1 MEWTRKQALKALA
14 GTGVGAAV
22 ALRPGVAAA
31 AGAQGGG
38 AGKVIERD
46 VCVIGGGSSGTY
58 TAVRLRDAGKSVVVV
73 ETKDRL
79 GGHCETYHDPLTG
92 QTTDIGVTVFHDTP
106 LVRGYFG
113 RFGVDLV
120 TMGGFGGGSTVYAD
134 FRTGRVVDGYTPSV
148 PTALGTY
155 FGILQQYPYLAT
167 GFDLPDPVPAE
178 LLQPWG
184 DFVTAYGLQSIA
196 QLAYSFGQGFNDI
209 MTLPALYV
217 LKYFGTGVVTGILQ
231 GSFLT
236 TARRDN
242 SELYEKAGAFLGADV
257 LLGSR
262 VTAADRDCAGGGVLL
277 KVDTPEGP
285 RTIRAGKLLI
295 TVPPLPAKLT
305 SFGLDARERAVF
317 GRFRQGNYYTALM
330 ELSGVPGDLTVQNV
344 ATDTPYNL
352 PPLPASYAFSPSSVP
367 GLHDVKYGSAAPVAD
382 AAVRGH
388 MLADLKR
395 LRAQGTLDITGADFR
410 TFSSHTPYELTV
422 GAADIGRGFY
432 RDLTALQGRRRTF
445 WHGAAFHA
453 HDSALLWEF
462 SEQTLLPL
470 LTA

>member
-14 GTGVGAAV
+14 GTGVAAAV

-31 AGAQGGG
+31 AGASGGG
-38 AGKVIERD
+38 AGRVIERD

-58 TAVRLRDAGKSVVVV
+58 TAVRLRDAGRSVVVV
-73 ETKDRL
+73 ESKNRL
-79 GGHCETYHDPLTG
+79 GGHCETYHDPQTG
-92 QTTDIGVTVFHDTP
+92 DTTDIGVTVFHDTP

-113 RFGVDLV
+113 RFGVDL
-120 TMGGFGGGSTVYAD
+120 TTLPGFGGGTTTYAD

-178 LLQPWG
+178 LLLPWG
-184 DFVTAYGLQSIA
+184 DFIAANGLESIA
-196 QLAYSFGQGFNDI
+196 QLAYQFGQGFNDI
-209 MTLPALYV
+209 LRLPALYV

-231 GSFLT
+231 NSFLT
-236 TARRDN
+236 TAHRDN

-257 LLGSR
+257 LLGSTVR
-262 VTAADRDCAGGGVLL
+262 SADRDCAGGGVLL
-277 KVDTPEGP
+277 EVDTPDGP
-285 RTIRAGKLLI
+285 LTVKAGKLLI

-305 SFGLDARERAVF
+305 AFDLDARERAVF

-330 ELSGVPGDLTVQNV
+330 ELSGVPADLTVQNV
-344 ATDTPYNL
+344 GADTPYNL

-367 GLHDVKYGSAAPVAD
+367 GLHDVKYGSSTPVAD
-382 AAVRGH
+382 SVVRGNI
-388 MLADLKR
+388 LADLKR

-422 GAADIGRGFY
+422 SATDISRGFY

-445 WHGAAFHA
+445 WHGAAFQA

-462 SEQTLLPL
+462 TEQTLLPV